1 MHVLKL
7 SFSLQ
12 VFRFSPHSDFGDFL
26 SSANPLRLDKIRK
39 TETYHSIILKGVCN
53 LRLRRYVR
61 LAVWS
66 SASLAVTLFFMGLG
80 LTSVFFFEVYFGDES
95 NLKKSTILAKINEE
109 TSIFY
114 LDEETRLGSFFEDYH
129 RRYVPIGEVP
139 QHLIDAVVASE
150 DKYFYDHNG
159 INPVAIFKAF
169 WEGIGVFLAQVT
181 RDFGGIYDYPAD
193 G

>member
-1 MHVLKL
+1 M
-7 SFSLQ
+7 
-12 VFRFSPHSDFGDFL
+12 
-26 SSANPLRLDKIRK
+26 
-39 TETYHSIILKGVCN
+39 
-53 LRLRRYVR
+53 RLRRYVR

-114 LDEETRLGSFFEDYH
+114 LDEETRIGSFFEDYH
-129 RRYVPIGEVP
+129 RRYVPIDEVP

-169 WEGIGVFLAQVT
+169 WEGVGLFFSTGHPRFRGDL
-181 RDFGGIYDYPAD
+181 RLPSRRLKIYLIAKSIHSLENFAKALLLFRLR
-193 G
+193 GFMTNAKSWSST